1 MPDSQQKLAN
11 KIIGI
16 LTVFFLVAL
25 LAVGM
30 TLLISWKLE
39 GGAAAINDAGSLRMR
54 SYRIGTILQYPNT
67 MPDQKAALATEIRE
81 FEHILADLRSGDPL
95 RPLAPPRD
103 NKISQQLERVEENWR
118 ERILPMLSNF
128 VQAKD
133 GNTNSYSSERYQLSI
148 SEFVEQIDSL
158 VLAMERNYAFNT
170 NLLRTLQIGLVF
182 LAILG
187 TLILIRF
194 FFIQVI
200 RPVDLLHVGIKR
212 MLNADFSVRLPLQSR
227 DEFGALA
234 SGFNQ
239 MVQHLQDLY
248 STLEDRVNI
257 KTQTLAERNQELGVL
272 YETTA
277 FLNEPR
283 GLQDI
288 CHGFRRR
295 ILAAM
300 EADACMIRLLSSD
313 GNFMEAISHQGLS
326 SGFVAEESSL
336 GVGECLCGDVL
347 ISGNS
352 VQVDTV
358 CPPNVMCRKT
368 CSREGFRTISAFP
381 IVCQK
386 NIIGVFNIYFYKER
400 LFSPQEMA
408 LLDTLGKH
416 LGVAVENLRL
426 RSREKEAA
434 VYEERNL
441 LAQELHDS
449 IAQGLAYL
457 NIQTQLLQDSL
468 RREET
473 AEAQEVA
480 QRISNGVQESYDD
493 VRELL
498 VHFRT
503 RANNADLETA
513 LMTVLERFEV
523 QSGIAVNFKRQV
535 GLLHMAE
542 DEGIQIIHI
551 VQEALSNVRKHA
563 SAQHVNVRFE
573 HEGVRIRIVIEDDG
587 IGFDPLISY
596 AAEHV
601 GLNIMCERAARI
613 GAELRILSKKGE
625 GTKVT
630 LLLRN
635 YSILGAQGE

>member
-54 SYRIGTILQYPNT
+54 SYRIGNLLQHPEPVSGQQAN
-67 MPDQKAALATEIRE
+67 LAGEIRE
-81 FEHILADLRSGDPL
+81 FEHILADLRRGDPL

-103 NKISQQLERVEENWR
+103 NQISQQLERVEQDWR
-118 ERILPMLSNF
+118 ERIVPLLADFDRADDVELQTRAFQAYQASVRDF
-128 VQAKD
+128 VA
-133 GNTNSYSSERYQLSI
+133 
-148 SEFVEQIDSL
+148 QIDSL
-158 VLAMERNYAFNT
+158 VQAMERNYAFNT
-170 NLLRTLQIGLVF
+170 NLLRTLQVGLII
-182 LAILG
+182 LAVLG

-194 FFIQVI
+194 FFVQVI
-200 RPVDLLHVGIKR
+200 RPVDLLHGGIKR
-212 MLNADFSVRLPLQSR
+212 MLGDDFSVRLPLESR

-239 MVQHLQDLY
+239 MVQHLQNLY
-248 STLEDRVNI
+248 ATLEERVTS
-257 KTQTLAERNQELGVL
+257 KTRTLAERNQELSVL

-277 FLNEPR
+277 FLNEPV

-295 ILAAM
+295 VRVAM
-300 EADACMIRLLSSD
+300 GADACMIRLLGRDSE
-313 GNFMEAISHQGLS
+313 FMEPVSHEGLS
-326 SGFVAEESSL
+326 AAFVAEESSL
-336 GVGECLCGDVL
+336 RCGECLCGAVL
-347 ISGNS
+347 SSGQS
-352 VQVDTV
+352 QQIDTAN
-358 CPPNVMCRKT
+358 PPPLMCRET
-368 CSREGFRTISAFP
+368 CVREGFRTASAFS

-386 NIIGVFNIYFYKER
+386 QVVGVFNLYYRQER
-400 LFSPQEMA
+400 QFSPQEMA
-408 LLDTLGKH
+408 LLDILGKH
-416 LGVAVENLRL
+416 LGVAIENLRL

-468 RREET
+468 RHEET

-480 QRISNGVQESYDD
+480 ERIRNGVQESYDD

-503 RANNADLETA
+503 RASHADLETA
-513 LMTVLERFEV
+513 LMTVLQRFEV
-523 QSGIAVNFKRQV
+523 QTGMAVNFKRQV
-535 GLLHMAE
+535 GLLQVAE

-551 VQEALSNVRKHA
+551 VQEALSNIRKHA
-563 SAQHVNVRFE
+563 GAQHVAVRFE
-573 HEGVRIRIVIEDDG
+573 HEGARIRIVIEDDG
-587 IGFDPLISY
+587 VGFAPEASRSED
-596 AAEHV
+596 HV
-601 GLNIMCERAARI
+601 GLNIMRERAARI
-613 GAELRILSKKGE
+613 GGEVQIQSRVGE
-625 GTKVT
+625 GTKIV
-630 LLLRN
+630 LLLRHF
-635 YSILGAQGE
+635 SSPGA

>member
-358 CPPNVMCRKT
+358 CSPNVMCRKT

-468 RREET
+468 RREEN

>member
-16 LTVFFLVAL
+16 LTVFFVVAL

-54 SYRIGTILQYPNT
+54 AYRVGNLLQHPESLSTQKDRLSHEIGDFENILT
-67 MPDQKAALATEIRE
+67 
-81 FEHILADLRSGDPL
+81 DLRRGDPL

-103 NKISQQLERVEENWR
+103 NQISKQLERVEQNWR
-118 ERILPMLSNF
+118 EQILPLLADFNRTDE
-128 VQAKD
+128 VELQARSFED
-133 GNTNSYSSERYQLSI
+133 YQASV

-170 NLLRTLQIGLVF
+170 NLLRTLQVCLIV
-182 LAILG
+182 LAVLG

-194 FFIQVI
+194 FFVQVI
-200 RPVDLLHVGIKR
+200 RPVDLLNDGIKR
-212 MLNADFSVRLPLQSR
+212 MLGDDFSVRLPLESR

-234 SGFNQ
+234 SGFNR
-239 MVQHLQDLY
+239 MVEHLQTLY
-248 STLEDRVNI
+248 ATLEERVSS
-257 KTQTLAERNQELGVL
+257 KTRTLAERNQALSVL

-277 FLNEPR
+277 FLNEPV
-283 GLQDI
+283 GLEEI
-288 CHGFRRR
+288 CHGFRQRVGT
-295 ILAAM
+295 AM
-300 EADACMIRLLSSD
+300 GADACVIRLQGRETECMELVSHAGVSA
-313 GNFMEAISHQGLS
+313 NFVAAESRMRCGECVCGSVLS
-326 SGFVAEESSL
+326 SGLSQ
-336 GVGECLCGDVL
+336 
-347 ISGNS
+347 
-352 VQVDTV
+352 QVDTAN
-358 CPPNVMCRKT
+358 PPPVMRRENCV
-368 CSREGFRTISAFP
+368 SEGFRVASAFS

-386 NIIGVFNIYFYKER
+386 QIVGVFNLYYRHER
-400 LFSPQEMA
+400 QFSAQEMA

-416 LGVAVENLRL
+416 LGVAIENLRL

-434 VYEERNL
+434 IYEERNL

-468 RREET
+468 RHEET

-480 QRISNGVQESYDD
+480 ERIRNGVQESYDD

-503 RANNADLETA
+503 RASHADLETA
-513 LMTVLERFEV
+513 LMTVLQRFEV
-523 QSGIAVNFKRQV
+523 QSGILVKFKRQV
-535 GLLHMAE
+535 GLLHVAE
-542 DEGIQIIHI
+542 DEGIQIVHI
-551 VQEALSNVRKHA
+551 VQEALSNIRKHA
-563 SAQHVNVRFE
+563 RANHVSVRLE
-573 HEGVRIRIVIEDDG
+573 HEGARIRIVVEDDG
-587 IGFDPLISY
+587 VGFFPDESRS
-596 AAEHV
+596 ADHV
-601 GLNIMCERAARI
+601 GLSIMRERAARI
-613 GAELRILSKKGE
+613 GGEVEIDSCPGE
-625 GTKVT
+625 GTKIV

-635 YSILGAQGE
+635 FSTPGARGE

>member
-257 KTQTLAERNQELGVL
+257 NRML
-272 YETTA
+272 
-277 FLNEPR
+277 
-283 GLQDI
+283 
-288 CHGFRRR
+288 
-295 ILAAM
+295 
-300 EADACMIRLLSSD
+300 
-313 GNFMEAISHQGLS
+313 
-326 SGFVAEESSL
+326 
-336 GVGECLCGDVL
+336 
-347 ISGNS
+347 
-352 VQVDTV
+352 
-358 CPPNVMCRKT
+358 
-368 CSREGFRTISAFP
+368 
-381 IVCQK
+381 K
-386 NIIGVFNIYFYKER
+386 NPG
-400 LFSPQEMA
+400 
-408 LLDTLGKH
+408 H
-416 LGVAVENLRL
+416 
-426 RSREKEAA
+426 
-434 VYEERNL
+434 
-441 LAQELHDS
+441 
-449 IAQGLAYL
+449 
-457 NIQTQLLQDSL
+457 
-468 RREET
+468 
-473 AEAQEVA
+473 
-480 QRISNGVQESYDD
+480 
-493 VRELL
+493 
-498 VHFRT
+498 
-503 RANNADLETA
+503 
-513 LMTVLERFEV
+513 
-523 QSGIAVNFKRQV
+523 
-535 GLLHMAE
+535 
-542 DEGIQIIHI
+542 IIHM
-551 VQEALSNVRKHA
+551 V
-563 SAQHVNVRFE
+563 
-573 HEGVRIRIVIEDDG
+573 
-587 IGFDPLISY
+587 
-596 AAEHV
+596 
-601 GLNIMCERAARI
+601 
-613 GAELRILSKKGE
+613 
-625 GTKVT
+625 
-630 LLLRN
+630 
-635 YSILGAQGE
+635 